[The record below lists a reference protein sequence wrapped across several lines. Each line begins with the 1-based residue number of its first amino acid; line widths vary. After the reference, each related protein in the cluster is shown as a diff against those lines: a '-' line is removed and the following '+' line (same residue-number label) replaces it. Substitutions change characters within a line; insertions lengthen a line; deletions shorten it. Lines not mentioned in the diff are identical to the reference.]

1 MGETNDFDFLIGAW
15 TSVNRRLTEPLSG
28 ATPPAWYEFPGHS
41 VCRPFFGGA
50 GSFEESEFPTQDFS
64 AATVR
69 LQDPVTGLWSIFWI
83 NSTRP
88 ESLREAPVV
97 GRFSDGVGIFECEDT
112 YRDRPIRVRYRWS
125 DITAD
130 QARYEQSFSGDEGR
144 TWEVNWISE
153 FTRSRESVHS

>member
-28 ATPPAWYEFPGHS
+28 SATATWYEFPGHC
-41 VCRPFFGGA
+41 VCRAFFGGA
-50 GSFEESEFPTQDFS
+50 GSFEESEFPTQGFS

-69 LQDPVTGLWSIFWI
+69 LQDPATGLWSIFWI

-88 ESLREAPVV
+88 ESLRKTPVA

-125 DITAD
+125 DITID
-130 QARYEQSFSGDEGR
+130 RARYEQSFSEDAGC

-153 FTRSRESVHS
+153 FTRSREPVNA